1 MNWSPVDGRIRDG
14 NSLIIENEN
23 SVGSLME
30 IRTSMQQFSRP
41 VRRLPLRR
49 EPHRRGSVLLIILVL
64 VTMLA
69 LGVYTFTEVSITE
82 ARATAMFGRGVQT
95 RSFAESGVSVT
106 LALLGSPIEETG
118 GDFYDLPEFFQGV
131 LLREADT
138 ARGRG
143 RFSVV
148 SPLENDSSASS
159 VRFGL
164 VDESGRL
171 NVNKIVEFGL
181 DEEQSR
187 ELLLYLPD
195 MTLDIA
201 DAILDWIDDDIKTR
215 QHGAED
221 NYYSSLPEPYYAANA
236 PLESLDELLLI
247 RDMTPVLLYGED
259 QNRNGLLE
267 PSEDD
272 GDGIIQRGWS
282 TYLTVFSREANRRSD
297 GSARINLNQESLADL
312 FDELEQEFDEDTAR
326 FVTAYR
332 MNGSNQ
338 SQQNGRTSSSA
349 SEAGQ
354 TESSQ
359 TSSETNS
366 SVEGGSPEQS
376 NAESTSE
383 AQGGGSGSS
392 EEGEK
397 VTRGGMDLSA
407 GAKVTIK
414 TIYELIDVQVEAT
427 VNNGR
432 ASLVSPWSSDS
443 ARMREYLPDVT
454 DKLSIT
460 ADEMIMGRINVNRCS
475 REVLSGLP
483 GMTEEIANNIVG
495 TRVIG
500 SSGQQLSNALDSH
513 ATTAWLMNEGVLT
526 LEQMRALDPYV
537 TARGDAYRAQVVGY
551 FDEGG
556 PITRLE
562 VVVDAV
568 KQPPEILFQ
577 RDLSDLGTGYSNIQY
592 LSDLD

>member
-1 MNWSPVDGRIRDG
+1 MRQFRRPIRH
-14 NSLIIENEN
+14 
-23 SVGSLME
+23 
-30 IRTSMQQFSRP
+30 P
-41 VRRLPLRR
+41 HHRRARR
-49 EPHRRGSVLLIILVL
+49 RRGSVLLIVLVL

-82 ARATAMFGRGVQT
+82 ARATSMFGRGVQT

-106 LALLGSPIEETG
+106 LALLGSPVEETG
-118 GDFYDLPEFFQGV
+118 GDFYDLPELFQGV
-131 LLREADT
+131 LLRDAET

-148 SPLENDSSASS
+148 SPLENDPSASS

-164 VDESGRL
+164 VDESGKL
-171 NVNKIVEFGL
+171 NVNKIVAYGL

-187 ELLLYLPD
+187 EMLLYLPE
-195 MTLDIA
+195 MTLEIA
-201 DAILDWIDDDIKTR
+201 DAILDWVDDDIQAR

-221 NYYSSLPEPYYAANA
+221 NYYARLPQPYYAANA
-236 PLESLDELLLI
+236 PLESLDELLLV
-247 RDMTPVLLYGED
+247 RDITPLLLYGED
-259 QNRNGLLE
+259 ENRNGLLE
-267 PSEDD
+267 PNEDD
-272 GDGIIQRGWS
+272 GDGILQRGWS

-312 FDELEQEFDEDTAR
+312 FDQLEQEFDEDIAQ

-338 SQQNGRTSSSA
+338 SQENGATSGENSQSGEAESSQSSSA
-349 SEAGQ
+349 
-354 TESSQ
+354 TESTQ
-359 TSSETNS
+359 AESSA
-366 SVEGGSPEQS
+366 EGGSPEQS
-376 NAESTSE
+376 NADSNSE
-383 AQGGGSGSS
+383 AGGGEDGSS
-392 EEGEK
+392 DEGEK
-397 VTRGGMDLSA
+397 VMRGGMDLSA

-432 ASLVSPWSSDS
+432 VTLSSPWSSDL
-443 ARMREYLPDVT
+443 ARMGEYLPDVT

-460 ADEMIMGRINVNRCS
+460 ADEMIVGRININLCS
-475 REVLSGLP
+475 LEVVSGLP

-495 TRVIG
+495 SRVIG
-500 SSGQQLSNALDSH
+500 SGGQMLSNVSDSH
-513 ATTAWLMNEGVLT
+513 ATTAWLMNEQIIT
-526 LEQMRALDPYV
+526 LEQMRALDPYI

-556 PITRLE
+556 PIMRLE

-592 LSDLD
+592 LSDLN